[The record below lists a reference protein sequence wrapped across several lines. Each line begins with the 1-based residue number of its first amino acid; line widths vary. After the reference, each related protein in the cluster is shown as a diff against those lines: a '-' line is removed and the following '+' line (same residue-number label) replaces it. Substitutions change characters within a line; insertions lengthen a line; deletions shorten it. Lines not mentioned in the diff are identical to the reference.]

1 MAADSLFLAVDG
13 GGTVCRAR
21 LCDASGRRLG
31 EAEAGPANIRFGLE
45 EAFASVLDATFH
57 CLAQAQ
63 LTPNDLPR
71 ITACLALA
79 GATEPAEM
87 AAAKLQRQGFGH
99 AILTADA
106 HAACVGAHDG
116 GDGGIIVVGTGSIGW
131 AVLNGRQHRVGGWGL
146 PVSDEGS
153 GAWIGREVLRRVL
166 MAYDGRRAWTPLL
179 RALFEVYDSDPH
191 GIVQWTSQASPREF
205 GTLAPLVVEYALR
218 NDEAG
223 LEILHEAAAHVDVI
237 ANRLIQLGAPRLS
250 LVGGVAPHL
259 ERFLAASTQQ
269 RLVQPFGDPLYG
281 AFLLARAAAQAPL
294 ADQRAAAGGGR

>member
-13 GGTVCRAR
+13 GGTRCRAR
-21 LCDASGRRLG
+21 LYDASGRRLG
-31 EAEAGPANIRFGLE
+31 EAEAGPANIRFGLK
-45 EAFASVLDATFH
+45 EAFAAVLDATYR

-71 ITACLALA
+71 ITACIALA

-87 AAAKLQRQGFGH
+87 AAAKLQRQEFGH

-153 GAWIGREVLRRVL
+153 GAWIGREALRRVL

-179 RALFEVYDSDPH
+179 RAVFKMYDSDPH
-191 GIVQWTSQASPREF
+191 RIVQWTSQASPREF
-205 GTLAPLVVEYALR
+205 GALAPLVVEHALR
-218 NDEAG
+218 NDENA
-223 LEILHEAAAHVDVI
+223 LEVLREAAAHVDVI
-237 ANRLIQLGAPRLS
+237 ANRLIELGAPHLS
-250 LVGGVAPHL
+250 LAGGVAPHL
-259 ERFLAASTQQ
+259 ERFLAGATRQ
-269 RLVQPFGDPLYG
+269 RLVEPVGDPLYG
-281 AFLLARAAAQAPL
+281 AFLLARAAAQAPPTV
-294 ADQRAAAGGGR
+294 QRAAGGSR